1 MESVSE
7 LESRLASQ
15 LVTRH
20 FGRPLHL
27 FEQLA
32 STQDEARERAR
43 AGAPHGTLVWALEQT
58 AGRGRMDRSWVSKRG
73 AGLWFS
79 LVLRPGGDS
88 NAAALLSLAAG
99 VGVARALPA
108 RSAGS
113 VRLKWPNDVL
123 FDGRKLAGI
132 LAEAETRDGRL
143 SFVLLGVGL
152 NLDPGPEG
160 FPTSIAT
167 EAAALVEM
175 ADPPLDAAGLMA
187 TLLGKLEVAFESAM
201 EDPGALRHGW
211 LELNDTVGRQVR
223 AQTGTGTIEG
233 RAVDLDL
240 DGSLVLEMPDGTRE
254 RVRSGE
260 VIHLRPAPSPG
271 A

>member
-1 MESVSE
+1 MDSVSE

-20 FGRPLHL
+20 YGRPLHV
-27 FEQLA
+27 FEQVG

-58 AGRGRMDRSWVSKRG
+58 AGRGRMDRRWVSHRG

-99 VGVARALPA
+99 VGVVRALSPL
-108 RSAGS
+108 GLLP

-123 FDGRKLAGI
+123 LDDRKLAGI
-132 LAEAETRDGRL
+132 LAEAETHDGRL

-152 NLDPGPEG
+152 NLDPGPQG
-160 FPTSIAT
+160 FPASIAR
-167 EAAALVEM
+167 EAAALVEV
-175 ADPPLDAAGLMA
+175 ADPPPDAATLMA
-187 TLLGKLEVAFESAM
+187 SLLAELEAACELAI
-201 EDPGALRHGW
+201 ENPRALRQAW

-223 AQTGTGTIEG
+223 AQTGTDTIEG
-233 RAVDLDL
+233 RAVDLDP
-240 DGSLVLEMPDGTRE
+240 DGSLVIEMADGGRE

-260 VIHLRPAPSPG
+260 LIHLRPAPPPR

>member
-7 LESRLASQ
+7 LESRLASR

-20 FGRPLHL
+20 VGRPLHL
-27 FEQLA
+27 FEQLG

-43 AGAPHGTLVWALEQT
+43 TGAPHGTLVWALEQT
-58 AGRGRMDRSWVSKRG
+58 AGRGRMDRRWVSNRG

-79 LVLRPGGDS
+79 LVLRPRGDS

-108 RSAGS
+108 SSAGA

-123 FDGRKLAGI
+123 LNGRKLAGI
-132 LAEAETRDGRL
+132 LAEAETRDGHL

-152 NLDPGPEG
+152 NLDPGPDG
-160 FPTSIAT
+160 FPAVIADH
-167 EAAALVEM
+167 AAALVEV
-175 ADPPLDAAGLMA
+175 ADPPLDAAALMA
-187 TLLGKLEVAFESAM
+187 SLLTELEAASELALG
-201 EDPGALRHGW
+201 DPTALRQAW
-211 LELNDTVGRQVR
+211 MELSDTLGRQVR
-223 AQTGTGTIEG
+223 AQIGTASFEG

-260 VIHLRPAPSPG
+260 LIHLRPAARPG

>member
-15 LVTRH
+15 LGTRH
-20 FGRPLHL
+20 FGRPLYL
-27 FEQLA
+27 FEQLG
-32 STQDEARERAR
+32 STQDEARAKAR
-43 AGAPHGTLVWALEQT
+43 TGAPHGTLVWALEQT
-58 AGRGRMDRSWVSKRG
+58 AGRGRMERRWVSNRS

-88 NAAALLSLAAG
+88 DTAALLSLAAG

-108 RSAGS
+108 TSSGS

-123 FDGRKLAGI
+123 LNGRKLAGI

-160 FPTSIAT
+160 FPAPIAAK
-167 EAAALVEM
+167 AAALVEV
-175 ADPPLDAAGLMA
+175 ADLPLDPAALMA
-187 TLLGKLEVAFESAM
+187 SLLAELEAATDLAFA
-201 EDPGALRHGW
+201 DRQALRQAW

-223 AQTGTGTIEG
+223 AQTGTATIEG

-240 DGSLVLEMPDGTRE
+240 DGSLVLAMPDGSRE

-260 VIHLRPAPSPG
+260 LIHLRPAPSP
-271 A
+271 